1 MVFAWSRVHLLSSVA
16 LCGVCLVKSAS
27 AELFSCVAVLL
38 QVKID
43 ESWARWVDAWAMAR
57 WLDAWAVGRPT

>member
-1 MVFAWSRVHLLSSVA
+1 MLLLSSVA

-27 AELFSCVAVLL
+27 AELFSYVAVLW

-43 ESWARWVDAWAMAR
+43 ESWATWLDAWPVARWLDAWAVAR
-57 WLDAWAVGRPT
+57 WLDAWAVGK